1 MHSWTQNPLQAN
13 TSMTQPAPTS
23 PPANLL
29 GPVTALKV
37 AGVITAT
44 ILTGFALWALR
55 RILEPFVLAVFLL
68 IIIDGLAGLLRVR
81 LPKALRRLALPVA
94 IAAIVAALVVTIWV
108 TADNAGDFAAQSAG
122 YAARINDLL
131 GLAAQR
137 LGLRVTPTL
146 SGLIHTLNPAHY
158 LGVIADSLSH
168 FVEAT
173 IFVLIYLGFLLASRR
188 GFKGKAQGMF
198 QNEDRRAE
206 AQRVFDQI
214 RDGLQNYIWVQTV
227 VGLIITAASAA
238 LMAAVGLSH
247 IPFWC
252 LIIFLTNYIPAI
264 GAAVGVLFP
273 AVFGLVEVQDIWR
286 GVILLVGLEAIHF
299 AVSHVVQPRMQGR
312 SLNLDPI
319 VVLLSLAFWG
329 FLWGV
334 TGAFLSTPLAV
345 MAMAILAEFSGT
357 RPLAVLMSSDG
368 KPYGEG
374 AG

>member
-1 MHSWTQNPLQAN
+1 MTDSAPNPP
-13 TSMTQPAPTS
+13 SV
-23 PPANLL
+23 NLL
-29 GPVTALKV
+29 GHVTALKV
-37 AGVITAT
+37 AAVITAT

-55 RILEPFVLAVFLL
+55 GILEPFVLAVFLL
-68 IIIDGLAGLLRVR
+68 IIIDGLARLLTVR

-94 IAAIVAALVVTIWV
+94 IAAIVAVLVVTIWV
-108 TADNAGDFAAQSAG
+108 TADNASDFAAQSAS
-122 YAARINDLL
+122 YTARINDLL
-131 GLAAQR
+131 GLVAQH

-146 SGLIHTLNPAHY
+146 SSLIQTLNPAQY
-158 LGVIADSLSH
+158 VGVVAGSFSH
-168 FVEAT
+168 FAEAT

-188 GFKGKAQGMF
+188 GFKAKAQGMF
-198 QNEDRRAE
+198 QNAERRVE
-206 AQRVFDQI
+206 AQRVFNQI

-319 VVLLSLAFWG
+319 VVLLALAFWG

-345 MAMAILAEFSGT
+345 MTMAILAEFSGT

-368 KPYGEG
+368 KPYEDL

>member
-1 MHSWTQNPLQAN
+1 MKQPV
-13 TSMTQPAPTS
+13 PAP

-29 GPVTALKV
+29 GHVTALKV

-68 IIIDGLAGLLRVR
+68 IIIDGVARLLGAR
-81 LPKALRRLALPVA
+81 LPTMLKRLALPVA
-94 IAAIVAALVVTIWV
+94 IAAIVAVLVVTIWV
-108 TADNAGDFAAQSAG
+108 TADNASDFAAQSAN
-122 YAARINDLL
+122 YAVRINDLL

-146 SGLIHTLNPAHY
+146 ASLIHTLNPAQY
-158 LGVIADSLSH
+158 LGVVADSFSH
-168 FVEAT
+168 FAEAT

-188 GFKGKAQGMF
+188 GFKGKARGMF
-198 QNEDRRAE
+198 QNEAVRAE

-247 IPFWC
+247 VPFWC

-273 AVFGLVEVQDIWR
+273 AVFGLVEVSDLWR
-286 GVILLVGLEAIHF
+286 GAVLLVGLEAIHF

-329 FLWGV
+329 LLWGV

-345 MAMAILAEFSGT
+345 MTMAILAEFAGT

-368 KPYGEG
+368 KPYADLE

>member
-1 MHSWTQNPLQAN
+1 MK
-13 TSMTQPAPTS
+13 QPATTS
-23 PPANLL
+23 PSRKLEGAALL
-29 GPVTALKV
+29 GPLTALKV

-55 RILEPFVLAVFLL
+55 RILEPFVLALFLL
-68 IIIDGLAGLLRVR
+68 IIIDGVARLLRAR
-81 LPKALRRLALPVA
+81 LPKPLTWAALPVA
-94 IAAIVAALVVTIWV
+94 IAVIVAVLVVTIWV
-108 TADNAGDFAAQSAG
+108 TADNAADFAAQSKV

-131 GLAAQR
+131 GVAAQH
-137 LGLRVTPTL
+137 LGLTVTPTL
-146 SGLIHTLNPAHY
+146 TSLMHTINPAQY
-158 LGVIADSLSH
+158 LGVVADSFSH
-168 FVEAT
+168 FAEAT

-188 GFKGKAQGMF
+188 GFSGKAQAMF
-198 QNEDRRAE
+198 QTQGAREE
-206 AQRVFDQI
+206 AARIFLRI
-214 RDGLQNYIWVQTV
+214 RDGLQSYIWVQTV
-227 VGLIITAASAA
+227 VGVIITAASGA
-238 LMAAVGLSH
+238 LMALMGLSH

-273 AVFGLVEVQDIWR
+273 AVFGLVDVNDVWR
-286 GVILLVGLEAIHF
+286 GVALLVGLEAIHF
-299 AVSHVVQPRMQGR
+299 MVSHVVQPRMQGQ

-345 MAMAILAEFSGT
+345 MTMAILAEFSGT

-368 KPYGEG
+368 KPYGDAG

>member
-1 MHSWTQNPLQAN
+1 MKP
-13 TSMTQPAPTS
+13 PAPTS
-23 PPANLL
+23 PSNAPQGGNLL
-29 GPVTALKV
+29 GHVTTLKV

-55 RILEPFVLAVFLL
+55 RILEPFVLALFLL
-68 IIIDGLAGLLRVR
+68 IIIDGVARLLRAR
-81 LPKALRRLALPVA
+81 LPKPLTWAALPVA
-94 IAAIVAALVVTIWV
+94 IAVIVAVLVVTIWV
-108 TADNAGDFAAQSAG
+108 TADNAADFAAESKV

-131 GLAAQR
+131 GVAAQH
-137 LGLRVTPTL
+137 LGLKVTPTL
-146 SGLIHTLNPAHY
+146 AGLIHTLNPAQY
-158 LGVIADSLSH
+158 VGVVADSFSH
-168 FVEAT
+168 FAEAT

-188 GFKGKAQGMF
+188 GFAGKAQGMF
-198 QNEDRRAE
+198 LTEGAREE
-206 AQRVFDQI
+206 AARVFQRI
-214 RDGLQNYIWVQTV
+214 RDGLQSYIWVQTV
-227 VGLIITAASAA
+227 VGVIITAASGVLMA
-238 LMAAVGLSH
+238 LMGLSH

-273 AVFGLVEVQDIWR
+273 AVFGLVDVNDVWR
-286 GVILLVGLEAIHF
+286 GLALLVGLEAIHF
-299 AVSHVVQPRMQGR
+299 VVSHVVQPRMQGQ

-345 MAMAILAEFSGT
+345 MTMAILAEFAGT

-368 KPYGEG
+368 KPYGDV
-374 AG
+374 AA